1 MPFFLTI
8 FTSLQMRLFI
18 LLLTIPAILLA
29 TSKITIF
36 DSLTHAPLHN
46 AEVIVGDKSF
56 ITKKDGTVELDE
68 SVDAIRVK
76 AVGYRPLNTRLE
88 SDSTYSSVTVDP
100 IRVKALYLS
109 FWGASLGSERLQA
122 VIDLAKQTEI
132 NAVVVDVKN
141 EFGLT
146 SYKTGV
152 KEALELKAH
161 KSRTIRNIAAFM
173 HKLKEQ
179 NIYTIA
185 RVVVFKDGLRAL
197 SMPEMALKRETGEV
211 WTNKEG
217 LAWLDPFIEAN
228 HHYNIDI
235 AEDAARLGFDEIN
248 FDYIR
253 FPEKSGLI
261 FSKENVL
268 ANRVSTINGFLK
280 KAKGRLQPYGVFIS
294 VDTFGQVSWD
304 KGDTG
309 IGQTVPSLA
318 EYADYLSPMLYP
330 SGFSSGMLGLKDPTS
345 NVYHVVHESLKRI
358 DIDPK
363 RIRPWLQAF
372 KDYAHSRTHFRAERI
387 RGQIDA
393 AEHHGSGGWLLW
405 NPRSRYKDDGLKAP
419 ADPAPFNIASGY
431 AGDTATSLQ

>member
-1 MPFFLTI
+1 MQPLFFL
-8 FTSLQMRLFI
+8 
-18 LLLTIPAILLA
+18 LLLIPTLLLA
-29 TSKITIF
+29 TSKITVF
-36 DSLTHAPLHN
+36 DSQTHNPVSDAQ
-46 AEVIVGDKSF
+46 IIIGDQYYK
-56 ITKKDGTVELDE
+56 TDHTGTIKLAE
-68 SVDAIRVK
+68 SVDTIRVK
-76 AVGYRPLNTRLE
+76 AVGYRPLLTRLE

-100 IRVKALYLS
+100 ITVKALYLS
-109 FWGASLGSERLQA
+109 FWGAGIDSERMQA
-122 VIDLAKQTEI
+122 VLELAKSTEI

-161 KSRTIRNIAAFM
+161 KSRTIRNISAFM
-173 HKLKEQ
+173 HKLKEH

-197 SMPEMALKRETGEV
+197 SLPDTALKTEEGDV
-211 WTNKEG
+211 WTNREG
-217 LAWLDPFIEAN
+217 LAWLDPFIETN

-253 FPEKSGLI
+253 FPEKSGLT

-268 ANRVSTINGFLK
+268 DNRVAAINSFLK
-280 KAKGRLQPYGVFIS
+280 KAKERLQPYGTFIS

-309 IGQTVPSLA
+309 IGQTVSSLQ
-318 EYADYLSPMLYP
+318 EHADYLSPMLYP

-372 KDYAHSRTHFRAERI
+372 KDYAHSRSHFRAERI

-393 AEHHGSGGWLLW
+393 AEDHGSGGWLLW
-405 NPRSRYKDDGLKAP
+405 NPRSRYKDEGLKAS
-419 ADPAPFNIASGY
+419 ADPSPFNIAAGY
-431 AGDTATSLQ
+431 IDNTGS